1 MILKKE
7 ERIAM
12 SEYKQCPKCGMVMEE
27 QKSLG
32 SVEPVLLYGKRSSK
46 GMRLAPFLCPRCRY
60 IELYASTSGI
70 HTTNKKT
77 QHKTTIQKQAKLSK
91 SKNQPPEIFSTISYY
106 DAIGKPLHKRKSPIK
121 KASETQSTE

>member
-32 SVEPVLLYGKRSSK
+32 FVEPVLLYGKRSSK
-46 GMRLAPFLCPRCRY
+46 GMGLAPFLCTRCRY
-60 IELYASTSGI
+60 IELYASTRGS

-77 QHKTTIQKQAKLSK
+77 QHKATIQKQAKLSE

-106 DAIGKPLHKRKSPIK
+106 DGIGKPLHKRKSPIK
-121 KASETQSTE
+121 KASETR